1 MPRWPNP
8 CNATGALVTPTST
21 KSPAESAVI
30 EQVYL
35 VFPNDLNAN
44 DTVFGGQI
52 MALMDRYCAVVADR
66 HAGAVCV
73 TVGVDAVHF
82 VAPAQRGDV
91 LIFNATV
98 NRAWRTSMEVGCKVE
113 AQDAQQ
119 GPRRHILSAYLTFVG
134 TGEDRRPIPIPSLT
148 PKGAD
153 EKRRYQEAELRR
165 SMRLQH
171 AADLKALRG
180 QRAV

>member
-1 MPRWPNP
+1 MSKADSR
-8 CNATGALVTPTST
+8 
-21 KSPAESAVI
+21 SPAESAVV

-66 HAGAVCV
+66 HAGTICV

-82 VAPAQRGDV
+82 VAPARRGDV

-113 AQDAQQ
+113 AQDAQH
-119 GPRRHILSAYLTFVG
+119 GPRRHILSAYLPFVG
-134 TGEDRRPIPIPSLT
+134 TGKDRRPVPIPSLA
-148 PKGAD
+148 PESAD
-153 EKRRYQEAELRR
+153 EKRRHQEAEMRR
-165 SMRLQH
+165 AMRLQH
-171 AADLKALRG
+171 AADLKALRA
-180 QRAV
+180 QRDT

>member
-1 MPRWPNP
+1 
-8 CNATGALVTPTST
+8 VTPLPT
-21 KSPAESAVI
+21 KSPAESAVT
-30 EQVYL
+30 EQVYM
-35 VFPNDLNAN
+35 VFPNDLNAK

-82 VAPAQRGDV
+82 IAPARRGDV

-98 NRAWRTSMEVGCKVE
+98 NRAWRTSMEIGCKVE
-113 AQDAQQ
+113 AQDAQK

-148 PKGAD
+148 PESAD
-153 EKRRYQEAELRR
+153 ERRRHQEADLRR
-165 SMRLQH
+165 QMRLQH
-171 AADLKALRG
+171 AADLKVLRG
-180 QRAV
+180 AATNPDLRPA